1 MEEGANLLYS
11 YSLKPA
17 NMKNINAYLTFNGNC
32 REAMTFYKDCL
43 GGELKFMTFGESP
56 MESGPNDKGR
66 IMHANLVH
74 NNAVLM
80 ASDTMTNNSVSTGGN
95 FSISVDCEN
104 EQEIETHFNAMAL
117 GGKVTMPLQ
126 DTFWGARFGML
137 TDKFGI
143 QWMFNYDKPGAMH

>member
-1 MEEGANLLYS
+1 MEESPNLLYS

-17 NMKNINAYLTFNGNC
+17 NMKNINPYLTFNGNC

-56 MESGPNDKGR
+56 MESGTEDKNK

-80 ASDTMTNNSVSTGGN
+80 ASDSMQSRPVDSGSN
-95 FSISVDCEN
+95 FTISVDCEN
-104 EQEIETHFNAMAL
+104 EQEIETHFNAMAR

-137 TDKFGI
+137 TDKFGF
-143 QWMFNYDKPGAMH
+143 QWMFNYNKPGAMQ